1 MAQQKQKGT
10 LAKGDCS
17 FLLEGGEVE
26 DKQKLEKAL
35 MKKAVGFVH
44 DEIIEEYICGEDGE
58 KLCKKKVTKKF
69 VPPDIPA
76 MKLLLEVFDKQVPL
90 TEMSEQELQQEK
102 KRLLLE
108 LEKLKGETDGD

>member
-1 MAQQKQKGT
+1 MLLQIQASRCVPSRFVKQT
-10 LAKGDCS
+10 
-17 FLLEGGEVE
+17 ENV
-26 DKQKLEKAL
+26 
-35 MKKAVGFVH
+35 
-44 DEIIEEYICGEDGE
+44 YE

-108 LEKLKGETDGD
+108 LEKLKGEKDGD